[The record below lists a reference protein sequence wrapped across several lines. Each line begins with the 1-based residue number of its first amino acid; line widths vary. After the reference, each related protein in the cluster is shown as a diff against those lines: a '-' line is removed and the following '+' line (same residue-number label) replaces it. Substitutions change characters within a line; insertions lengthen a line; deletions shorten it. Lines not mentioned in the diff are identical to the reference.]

1 MAAREVLLHAMRIA
15 VIQRIWLLGTE
26 VPEFSPRHT
35 LTRLALEQRL
45 LHLDVPASLALLTD
59 IFPTTPNPATARD
72 YGEPAGQRSTV
83 SYAQEHEKIFE
94 PMARLFAVA
103 REIGAAIT
111 HEVGALG

>member
-1 MAAREVLLHAMRIA
+1 VLLHALRIA

-26 VPEFSPRHT
+26 IPEFSPRHT
-35 LTRLALEQRL
+35 LTRMALERRL
-45 LHLDVPASLALLTD
+45 LNLDVPACLALLTD

-72 YGEPAGQRSTV
+72 YGEPAGRRSAV
-83 SYAQEHEKIFE
+83 SYGREHEAIFE

-111 HEVGALG
+111 HEAGALG